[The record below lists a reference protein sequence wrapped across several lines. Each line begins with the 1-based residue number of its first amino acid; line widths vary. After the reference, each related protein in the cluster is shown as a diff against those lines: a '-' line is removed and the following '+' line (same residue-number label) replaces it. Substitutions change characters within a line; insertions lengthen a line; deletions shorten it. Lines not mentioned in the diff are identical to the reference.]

1 MDKDKRHTLNV
12 STEVSAAVK
21 ALQVEELRKA
31 GKNITADEVLRR
43 VLKIGKAPCPSKKP

>member
-12 STEVSAAVK
+12 SKEVSAAVK
-21 ALQVEELRKA
+21 ALQAEELGKT

-43 VLKIGKAPCPSKKP
+43 LFKIGKAPCSKKR